1 MAARPLILIAT
12 AAALLPAAASAQF
25 APVAPVTRSVPVIA
39 NVPAV
44 CSIQEPTL
52 AAGGQINF
60 KGINGN
66 TLQIDHLVDPATL
79 GAAGA
84 SANVRFDAVCNYP
97 HRIKVEAQNNGLWQT
112 SERSPAPPPGFAYA
126 VPYSAT
132 IDWGL
137 EHGRLDADAKV
148 RRIAERSITVNRP
161 TSGEIRL
168 RLEIEAGASN
178 VHANAPLLAG
188 FYGDT
193 IRITLEP
200 Q

>member
-1 MAARPLILIAT
+1 MALRPLLLL
-12 AAALLPAAASAQF
+12 AAASALLPATASAQL
-25 APVAPVTRSVPVIA
+25 VAPVTRTVPVIA
-39 NVPAV
+39 SAPAV
-44 CSIQEPTL
+44 CSIQEPEL

-60 KGINGN
+60 RGLNGN
-66 TLQIDHLVDPATL
+66 TLQIDHMVDPATL

-84 SANVRFDAVCNYP
+84 SANVKFDAVCNYP

-112 SERSPAPPPGFAYA
+112 SERSPTPPPGFAYA

-161 TSGEIRL
+161 TSGEIKL

-178 VHANAPLLAG
+178 VQANAPLLAG
-188 FYGDT
+188 YYGDT
-193 IRITLEP
+193 LRITLEP

>member
-1 MAARPLILIAT
+1 MKLRLLLLLAG
-12 AAALLPAAASAQF
+12 AAALLPSAASAQL
-25 APVAPVTRSVPVIA
+25 VAPVTRTVPVIA
-39 NVPAV
+39 SAPAV
-44 CSIQEPTL
+44 CSIQEPEL
-52 AAGGQINF
+52 QAGGQINF
-60 KGINGN
+60 RGLNGN

-84 SANVRFDAVCNYP
+84 SANIKFDAVCNYP
-97 HRIKVEAQNNGLWQT
+97 HRIRVEAQNNGLWQT
-112 SERSPAPPPGFAYA
+112 SERSPTPPEGFAYA

-161 TSGEIRL
+161 TSGEINL

-178 VHANAPLLAG
+178 VQANAPLLAG

-193 IRITLEP
+193 LRITLEP

>member
-1 MAARPLILIAT
+1 MAPRLLILSGAI
-12 AAALLPAAASAQF
+12 AALLPGAAAAQV
-25 APVAPVTRSVPVIA
+25 VAPVTRTVPVIA
-39 NVPAV
+39 SAPAV
-44 CSIQEPTL
+44 CSIQEPEL
-52 AAGGQINF
+52 QAGGQINF
-60 KGINGN
+60 RGLNGN

-84 SANVRFDAVCNYP
+84 SANVKFDAVCNYP

-132 IDWGL
+132 VDWGL

-161 TSGEIRL
+161 TSGEIKL

-178 VHANAPLLAG
+178 VQANAPLLAG

-193 IRITLEP
+193 LRITLEP

>member
-1 MAARPLILIAT
+1 MALRLPLLLAG
-12 AAALLPAAASAQF
+12 ASALLPAAAAAQL
-25 APVAPVTRSVPVIA
+25 VAPVTRTVPVIA
-39 NVPAV
+39 SAPAV
-44 CSIQEPTL
+44 CSIQEPEL

-60 KGINGN
+60 RGINGN

-84 SANVRFDAVCNYP
+84 SANVKFDAVCNYP

-112 SERSPAPPPGFAYA
+112 SERSPAPPEGFAYA

-161 TSGEIRL
+161 TAGEIRL
-168 RLEIEAGASN
+168 RVEIEAGASN
-178 VHANAPLLAG
+178 VQANAPLLAG

-193 IRITLEP
+193 LRITLEP

>member
-1 MAARPLILIAT
+1 MRAAPFLLLTALAPGL
-12 AAALLPAAASAQF
+12 AAAQSTTSTRSMTVSASAP
-25 APVAPVTRSVPVIA
+25 PVCAM
-39 NVPAV
+39 
-44 CSIQEPTL
+44 QEPTL

-60 KGINGN
+60 RGLNGN
-66 TLQIDHLVDPATL
+66 TLQIDRLVDPATL
-79 GAAGA
+79 AAAGA
-84 SANVRFDAVCNYP
+84 SANVTFDAICNYP
-97 HRIKVEAQNNGLWQT
+97 HRITVEAQNNGLWQT
-112 SERSPAPPPGFAYA
+112 SERSPVPPEGFAYA

-148 RRIAERSITVNRP
+148 RRIAERSITINRP
-161 TSGEIRL
+161 TSGEIKL

-178 VHANAPLLAG
+178 VQANAPLLAG

-193 IRITLEP
+193 LRITLEP

>member
-1 MAARPLILIAT
+1 MRLAPFLLLT
-12 AAALLPAAASAQF
+12 ASVPGLALAQGTSS
-25 APVAPVTRSVPVIA
+25 TRSMTVNANAPPVCA
-39 NVPAV
+39 
-44 CSIQEPTL
+44 IQEPTL

-60 KGINGN
+60 KGLNGN

-84 SANVRFDAVCNYP
+84 SANVKFDAVCNYP
-97 HRIKVEAQNNGLWQT
+97 HRLTVEAQNNGLWQT
-112 SERSPAPPPGFAYA
+112 SERSPSPPPGFAYA

-161 TSGEIRL
+161 TSGEINL

-178 VHANAPLLAG
+178 VQANAPLLAG

>member
-1 MAARPLILIAT
+1 MNLRLPLLL
-12 AAALLPAAASAQF
+12 AAASAMLPAAAAAQL
-25 APVAPVTRSVPVIA
+25 VAPVTRTVPVIA
-39 NVPAV
+39 SAPAV
-44 CSIQEPTL
+44 CSIQEPELTG
-52 AAGGQINF
+52 GGQINF
-60 KGINGN
+60 RGLNGN

-79 GAAGA
+79 GTAGA

-112 SERSPAPPPGFAYA
+112 SERSPVPAPGFAYA

-161 TSGEIRL
+161 TSGEIIL

-178 VHANAPLLAG
+178 VQANAPLLAG

-193 IRITLEP
+193 LRITLEP

>member
-1 MAARPLILIAT
+1 MRAAPFLLLT
-12 AAALLPAAASAQF
+12 ALAPAAAAAQGTTSARSMAVSAS
-25 APVAPVTRSVPVIA
+25 APPVCA
-39 NVPAV
+39 
-44 CSIQEPTL
+44 IQKPSL

-60 KGINGN
+60 RGLNGN

-84 SANVRFDAVCNYP
+84 SANVKFDAICNYP
-97 HRIKVEAQNNGLWQT
+97 HRITVEAQNNGLWQT
-112 SERSPAPPPGFAYA
+112 SERSPVPPEGFAYA
-126 VPYSAT
+126 IPYSAT

-148 RRIAERSITVNRP
+148 RRIAERSITINRP
-161 TSGEIRL
+161 TSGEIKL

-178 VHANAPLLAG
+178 VQANAPVLAG

-193 IRITLEP
+193 LRITLEP

>member
-1 MAARPLILIAT
+1 MRAAPFLLLTALAPGL
-12 AAALLPAAASAQF
+12 AAAQGTTSTKSMAVSASAP
-25 APVAPVTRSVPVIA
+25 PVCAM
-39 NVPAV
+39 
-44 CSIQEPTL
+44 QEPTL

-60 KGINGN
+60 KGLNGN

-84 SANVRFDAVCNYP
+84 SANVKFDAICNYP
-97 HRIKVEAQNNGLWQT
+97 HRITVEAQNNGLWQT
-112 SERSPAPPPGFAYA
+112 SERSPVPPEGFAYA
-126 VPYSAT
+126 IPYSAT
-132 IDWGL
+132 IEWGL

-161 TSGEIRL
+161 TSGEIKL

-178 VHANAPLLAG
+178 VQANAPLLAG

-193 IRITLEP
+193 LRITLEP

>member
-1 MAARPLILIAT
+1 MAPHSLILLGT
-12 AAALLPAAASAQF
+12 AAALSPAAASAQV
-25 APVAPVTRSVPVIA
+25 VAPVTRTVPVIA
-39 NVPAV
+39 SAPAV
-44 CSIQEPTL
+44 CSIQEPEL

-84 SANVRFDAVCNYP
+84 SANVKFDAVCNYP
-97 HRIKVEAQNNGLWQT
+97 HRIRLEAQNNGLWQT

-178 VHANAPLLAG
+178 VQANAPLLAG
-188 FYGDT
+188 YYGDT
-193 IRITLEP
+193 LRITLEP

>member
-1 MAARPLILIAT
+1 MTLRFLLLAVGT
-12 AAALLPAAASAQF
+12 TALLPSAAAAQL
-25 APVAPVTRSVPVIA
+25 VAPVTRTVPVIA
-39 NVPAV
+39 SAPAV
-44 CSIQEPTL
+44 CSIQEPEL

-60 KGINGN
+60 RGLNGN

-84 SANVRFDAVCNYP
+84 SANVTFDAVCNYP
-97 HRIKVEAQNNGLWQT
+97 HRIRVEAQNNGLWQT
-112 SERSPAPPPGFAYA
+112 SERSPTPPEGFAYA

-161 TSGEIRL
+161 TSGEIKL

-178 VHANAPLLAG
+178 VQANAPLLAG

-193 IRITLEP
+193 LRITLEP

>member
-1 MAARPLILIAT
+1 MKLRLLLVAGT
-12 AAALLPAAASAQF
+12 SALLPAAAAAQL
-25 APVAPVTRSVPVIA
+25 VAPVTRTVPVIA
-39 NVPAV
+39 SAPAV
-44 CSIQEPTL
+44 CSIQEPEL

-60 KGINGN
+60 KGLNGN
-66 TLQIDHLVDPATL
+66 TLQIDHMVDPATL

-84 SANVRFDAVCNYP
+84 SANVTFDAVCNYP

-112 SERSPAPPPGFAYA
+112 SERSPTPPEGFAYA

-161 TSGEIRL
+161 TSGEIKL

-178 VHANAPLLAG
+178 VQANAPLLAG

-193 IRITLEP
+193 LRITLEP

>member
-1 MAARPLILIAT
+1 MAARPILLCAIAALPS
-12 AAALLPAAASAQF
+12 AAAAQM
-25 APVAPVTRSVPVIA
+25 VAPVTRSVPVIA
-39 NVPAV
+39 SAPAV
-44 CSIQEPTL
+44 CSIQEPEL

-84 SANVRFDAVCNYP
+84 SANVTFDAVCNYP
-97 HRIKVEAQNNGLWQT
+97 HRIRVEAQNNGLWQT

-132 IDWGL
+132 IEWGL

-178 VHANAPLLAG
+178 VQANAPLLAG
-188 FYGDT
+188 YYGDT

>member
-1 MAARPLILIAT
+1 MALRLPLLLAGT
-12 AAALLPAAASAQF
+12 AALIPAAAAAQL
-25 APVAPVTRSVPVIA
+25 VAPVTRTVPVVA
-39 NVPAV
+39 SAPAV

-60 KGINGN
+60 RGLNGN

-84 SANVRFDAVCNYP
+84 SANVKFDAVCNYP
-97 HRIKVEAQNNGLWQT
+97 HRITVEAQNNGLWQT
-112 SERSPAPPPGFAYA
+112 SERSPVPPEGFAYA
-126 VPYSAT
+126 IPYSAT

-161 TSGEIRL
+161 TSGEIKL

-178 VHANAPLLAG
+178 VQANAPLLAG

-193 IRITLEP
+193 LRITLEP

>member
-1 MAARPLILIAT
+1 MRT
-12 AAALLPAAASAQF
+12 APFLLLAALAPGMACAQG
-25 APVAPVTRSVPVIA
+25 ATSTRSMTVNANAPPVCA
-39 NVPAV
+39 
-44 CSIQEPTL
+44 IQEPTL

-60 KGINGN
+60 RGLNGN

-84 SANVRFDAVCNYP
+84 SANVKFDAVCNYP

-112 SERSPAPPPGFAYA
+112 SERSAVPPEGFAYA
-126 VPYSAT
+126 VPYTAT

-137 EHGRLDADAKV
+137 EHGRLEADAKV
-148 RRIAERSITVNRP
+148 RRIHERSITVNRP
-161 TSGEIRL
+161 TSGEINL

-178 VHANAPLLAG
+178 VQANAPLLAG

-193 IRITLEP
+193 LRITLEP

>member
-1 MAARPLILIAT
+1 MAARLILLGG
-12 AAALLPAAASAQF
+12 AAALLPTAASAQLV
-25 APVAPVTRSVPVIA
+25 VAPVTRTVPVIA
-39 NVPAV
+39 SAPAV
-44 CSIQEPTL
+44 CSIQEPELT
-52 AAGGQINF
+52 AGGQINF

-66 TLQIDHLVDPATL
+66 TLQIDRLVDPATL
-79 GAAGA
+79 SAAGA
-84 SANVRFDAVCNYP
+84 SANIKFDAVCNYP
-97 HRIKVEAQNNGLWQT
+97 HRIRVEAQNNGLFQT
-112 SERSPAPPPGFAYA
+112 SERSPAPPEGFAYA

-148 RRIAERSITVNRP
+148 RRIHERSITVNRP
-161 TSGEIRL
+161 TSGEIKL

-178 VHANAPLLAG
+178 VQANAPLLAG

-193 IRITLEP
+193 LRITLEP